1 MSWDLVILAVI
12 TVVVLFQLYNVL
24 GKRVGLKAEDKAG
37 NKKPEEAEGAVR
49 IDRAP
54 ETVRI
59 ANLDVLKTRD
69 TNFNEINF
77 LEKAREV
84 YEQIVLAFNRGD
96 INSVR
101 ERLSDTVYRVF
112 SDAASARSDEVKAQ
126 AVKFVDTP
134 KADIDTIDFKDD
146 LAQVRVRFLSEL
158 AYETRKASDEV
169 GKPDTVSSVHRR
181 TAEYWTFQKTLK
193 TPNHPWTLIRV
204 EAAKA

>member
-24 GKRVGLKAEDKAG
+24 GKRVGLKAEDKTG
-37 NKKPEEAEGAVR
+37 LRKPEEAEGAVR
-49 IDRAP
+49 IDRTP
-54 ETVRI
+54 EMVRI
-59 ANLDVLKTRD
+59 PNLEALKTRD

-96 INSVR
+96 LSSVR

-112 SDAASARSDEVKAQ
+112 SQATAARAEDAKNQTVR
-126 AVKFVDTP
+126 FVDTP
-134 KADIDTIDFKDD
+134 KADIDTISLKDD

-158 AYETRKASDEV
+158 AFETRTPSGEI
-169 GKPDTVSSVHRR
+169 GKPDTVNSLHRR

-193 TPNHPWTLIRV
+193 TPNHPWTLIKV
-204 EAAKA
+204 EAARA